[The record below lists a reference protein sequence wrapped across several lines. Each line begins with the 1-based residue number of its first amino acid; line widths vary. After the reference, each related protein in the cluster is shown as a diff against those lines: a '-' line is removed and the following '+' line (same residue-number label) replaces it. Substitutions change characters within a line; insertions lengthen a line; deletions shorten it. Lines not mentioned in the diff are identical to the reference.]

1 MNYKKEKREES
12 LKIAVSR
19 DYFSKYIYKQLG
31 NIDFVIAKNNLKNGQ
46 SFLSDEYA
54 EGTLKSILWAE
65 AKLGTNHDIY
75 ESFVQLILTIG
86 KEKTFEKY
94 LPPKF
99 IGAFDAEKF
108 AFIEYHKIQDVFY
121 QNDFN
126 WNVTPSNHETKE
138 FKQLYNLCK
147 NILEDNSILFFYD
160 KDEKEFKDFINL
172 NFKSDNEITEKISVT
187 RNNFTFV
194 FQRWLEKVKPTI
206 EIDDWDLANKE
217 GIMSADF
224 FLADLI
230 SDNNMSIKDN
240 LNVVL
245 KQKEYYYNKERKRIG
260 GFSFDTVG
268 FNDKQKAH
276 KEFWN
281 IYKRP
286 PKEEYWE
293 YMTLRRDLL
302 VPQNIRE
309 IKGSY
314 FTPKIWV
321 EKSQQ
326 YLADVLGENWQDE
339 YYIWDCCAGTGNL
352 LNGLTN
358 KRNIWAS
365 TLDKADVDIMK
376 DTLKNVFED
385 HMFQFDFLNDDFI
398 SISDGGKV
406 PDELQAIL
414 NDEEKRK
421 KLVIYINPPY
431 GEGDSRIGKGRSGIA
446 ISKIQQK
453 YSEQMGYA
461 KREIYIQFLARIY
474 GEIKGC
480 KLGLFST
487 LTHLQGSKFFAI
499 RNSFKAKLEK
509 IFLVP
514 ANTFD
519 NVEGNFPIGFQVW
532 DCNKIALFQNII
544 TDLFDKNG
552 NFCGEKTI
560 FAYDNFKYINDWT
573 QNFIEKDKNEE
584 RKKSICN
591 IIGVS
596 NDFQNQDSVCIE
608 NPNKPWNHKYQW
620 QITKENI
627 IQSSIYYAVRK
638 CIEHTWINH
647 NDQFLYPNDK
657 WKIDLKFQ
665 SDCLIYTLFGDKN
678 RFTMKSTS
686 YSLPLK
692 TNNLIPFTEQQVG
705 CKKSFKSHFMSD
717 FLQGKIQIETDED
730 LFTEKKSEN
739 IKIELSPIAQDVY
752 DSALELWKYYHS
764 QSKAVADASF
774 YDIREYF
781 QGKINGKMKT
791 KSDDE
796 TYNELIS
803 DLRSKMKVLAK
814 QIEPKVYEYGFL
826 KA

>member
-12 LKIAVSR
+12 LKIAVNR

-46 SFLSDEYA
+46 LFLSDEYA

-172 NFKSDNEITEKISVT
+172 NFKNNNEITEKISVT

-385 HMFQFDFLNDDFI
+385 HIFQFDFLNDDFI

-406 PDELQAIL
+406 PDELEAIL

-431 GEGDSRIGKGRSGIA
+431 GEAGNKRQTSGSGKNKENLSKTRIA
-446 ISKIQQK
+446 DK
-453 YSEQMGYA
+453 YSSFLGKCKNELFAQFHIRI
-461 KREIYIQFLARIY
+461 KKEINSCFV
-474 GEIKGC
+474 GS
-480 KLGLFST
+480 FST
-487 LTHLQGSKFFAI
+487 LIFFSGANFNKY
-499 RNSFKAKLEK
+499 RQFFNGTLENA
-509 IFLVP
+509 FVVP
-514 ANTFD
+514 SNTFD
-519 NVEGNFPIGFQVW
+519 NITGDFPIGFFIW
-532 DCNKIALFQNII
+532 NLSKDRIEKNIKLKFFTSENKFIEDKRFSFFTNEDKTINQWISTFEEKEDKESLGVLMYDSSDFQANDKIVLTNKCYTGHHHYSKIFVKNII
-544 TDLFDKNG
+544 PYFV
-552 NFCGEKTI
+552 F
-560 FAYDNFKYINDWT
+560 F
-573 QNFIEKDKNEE
+573 
-584 RKKSICN
+584 S
-591 IIGVS
+591 
-596 NDFQNQDSVCIE
+596 
-608 NPNKPWNHKYQW
+608 
-620 QITKENI
+620 
-627 IQSSIYYAVRK
+627 VRK
-638 CIEHTWINH
+638 CIEHSWINH
-647 NDQFLYPNDK
+647 NYQFIFPLDTWKNDK
-657 WKIDLKFQ
+657 EFITDSIIFV
-665 SDCLIYTLFGDKN
+665 LFNGKN
-678 RFTMKSTS
+678 NISVVNGINHF
-686 YSLPLK
+686 
-692 TNNLIPFTEQQVG
+692 IPFTEQQVG

-717 FLQGKIQIETDED
+717 FLQGKVKIETEGDM
-730 LFTEKKSEN
+730 FTETKTETV
-739 IKIELSPIAQDVY
+739 KIELTPVAKSVY
-752 DSALELWKYYHS
+752 DSGLELWKYYHS
-764 QSKAVADASF
+764 QPRANNDASF

-781 QGKINGKMKT
+781 QGKSNGKMKT

-796 TYNELIS
+796 KYTELIS
-803 DLRSKMKVLAK
+803 DLRNKMKLLAK